1 MQSSAHLANPQQA
14 AEPLCKAKPR
24 PSFALPACS
33 SSSVLS
39 LNVIAIAQLPEPET
53 GGMPASPLLHPP
65 PWSSPGSPRSPSP
78 PSSYIPAG
86 DPAAPVTHPS
96 TPLILFPHL
105 SQFKTLGSVPQTSC
119 REPNFLTHSARARPG
134 LATVPPGVSQGLV
147 YSRYS
152 TNASRRTGERMDVFM
167 YWLC

>member
-1 MQSSAHLANPQQA
+1 
-14 AEPLCKAKPR
+14 
-24 PSFALPACS
+24 
-33 SSSVLS
+33 
-39 LNVIAIAQLPEPET
+39 
-53 GGMPASPLLHPP
+53 MPASPLLHPP

-167 YWLC
+167 CCADRNNIHTLAGGCCFPSFTVEEMTLQGG